1 MRKYYRKN
9 EHYYSID
16 EVHILHVKY
25 GKCVNT
31 IPIIADFLGEDELFL
46 KRTENKV
53 KLSPSTEEI
62 NEESFIWALKNTLNS
77 LFFNNKQLEKLNTL
91 KHKF

>member
-9 EHYYSID
+9 EHYYSVD
-16 EVHILHVKY
+16 ETHILHVKY

-31 IPIIADFLGEDELFL
+31 IPSIEDFYQISIG
-46 KRTENKV
+46 
-53 KLSPSTEEI
+53 EEI
-62 NEESFIWALKNTLNS
+62 NEESFIWALKNTLNT